1 MINITAGPRH
11 NYSFSRDTAWPG
23 AAVLD
28 IVCAIWYLMH
38 MSKSS
43 KTGPFLSVVNA
54 ALLLLSVGVIIVP
67 VRRETGF

>member
-1 MINITAGPRH
+1 
-11 NYSFSRDTAWPG
+11 
-23 AAVLD
+23 
-28 IVCAIWYLMH
+28 